1 MIKGNKTEQKQE
13 QRTEFACE
21 VIRAKKFDDGR
32 IVFDLQ
38 VNGIVI
44 HGMRYIEYVTK
55 EGKPG
60 SMLSFPSYKKDD
72 KYWTHVW
79 FPISRELQE
88 DIEKQISARL
98 GE

>member
-13 QRTEFACE
+13 PRTEFACE

-55 EGKPG
+55 DGKPG

-88 DIEKQISARL
+88 DIEKQITARL
-98 GE
+98 GA

>member
-1 MIKGNKTEQKQE
+1 MIKGNKTEQE
-13 QRTEFACE
+13 QKTEFVCE

-55 EGKPG
+55 DGKPG

-72 KYWTHVW
+72 KYWTHCW

-88 DIEKQISARL
+88 DIEKMITARL
-98 GE
+98 GA